1 MNVKDAIE
9 SRHSIRKFLPKE
21 IPERIITEIL
31 EAGRLAPSACNGQP
45 TRFVLIKPKD
55 LMDACLKEKVFA
67 QNWVYKAP
75 LVIVY
80 CADKKESLQARS
92 GLLERMQKPAY
103 FKQGKDW
110 TEIDVSISSAFTALR
125 ATELGLG
132 SCYVGLIDEA
142 KARKT
147 LKIPEACEVL
157 FALVLGYPD
166 EKPDGRHERKPLK
179 EFILKSE

>member
-1 MNVKDAIE
+1 MNVVDAIKA
-9 SRHSIRKFLPKE
+9 RHSIRKFLPKK
-21 IPERIITEIL
+21 IPEKIIKEIL

-45 TRFVLIKPKD
+45 TRFVLIKSKD
-55 LMDACLKEKVFA
+55 LKAACLKEKVFS
-67 QNWVYKAP
+67 QKWVCKAP

-80 CADKKESLQARS
+80 CADKKDSLQARS
-92 GLLERMQKPAY
+92 GLLERLQKTAY
-103 FKQGKDW
+103 FKPGKDW

-147 LKIPEACEVL
+147 LEIPGDWEVL

-166 EKPDGRHERKPLK
+166 EKPGRHDRKQLK
-179 EFILKSE
+179 EFILKKQ